1 MPWRK
6 LAAAIVLPLLLAG
19 CASGD
24 FLSWAAVDRTILTGA
39 TTTTAR
45 SAPASG
51 EVTDEAAA
59 AAVAAYAG
67 LPLKAGE
74 RPAWANPATGA
85 SGEIEAIAE
94 AGEGSRP
101 CRRFTASRERY
112 DGVSVIAGRTCLG
125 EDGAW
130 RLAGSGGS

>member
-6 LAAAIVLPLLLAG
+6 LAAAFVLPLLLAG

-24 FLSWAAVDRTILTGA
+24 LLSRAEVDRTILTGA
-39 TTTTAR
+39 TSATAR
-45 SAPASG
+45 GAPASG
-51 EVTDEAAA
+51 EATDEAAA
-59 AAVAAYAG
+59 GTVAARAG
-67 LPLKAGE
+67 LPLKAGD

-94 AGEGSRP
+94 AGEGGRP

-112 DGVSVIAGRTCLG
+112 DGVSVIAGHTCLG